1 MNLRHGR
8 FCFFRSP
15 ATPGGNNTTV
25 VSGSDLG
32 TVQTG
37 GFSRITAMFSVVGS
51 MTLQFRSGVH
61 SGNYLVNS
69 SVTINSGSTI
79 LDMLNFGL
87 YLNVNVT
94 AANSQTPT
102 FLLLGEPVR

>member
-1 MNLRHGR
+1 MNVKHGR
-8 FCFFRSP
+8 FAFFRSP
-15 ATPGGNNTTV
+15 LIPGGNNTTV

-37 GFSRITAMFSVVGS
+37 GFSRITGMFNIVGS

-61 SGNYLVNS
+61 SGNFQITSL
-69 SVTINSGSTI
+69 TTLNSGSSV
-79 LDMLNFGL
+79 LDMLNWGL
-87 YLNVNVT
+87 YLNVQVT

-102 FLLLGEPVR
+102 FVVMGEPLR